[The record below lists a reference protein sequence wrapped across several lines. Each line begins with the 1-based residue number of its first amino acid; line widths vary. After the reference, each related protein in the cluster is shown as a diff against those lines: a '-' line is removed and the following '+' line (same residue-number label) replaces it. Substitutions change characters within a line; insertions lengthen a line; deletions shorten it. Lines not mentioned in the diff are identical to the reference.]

1 MSRSPTRTD
10 ARNFPVSGPAPSG
23 AYEQV
28 FVPHLGDALRLV
40 ALVAVPVTWIV
51 AGPLSAWTMLL
62 VSGGT
67 WAFRYYARTRSEDL
81 AGQAVLLAGGA
92 FSVLGTYKVIGGLDL
107 VVHLLMLG
115 ILTKMLANLLIHHG
129 MLPEA
134 STRRQGAGILLAVT
148 GMGVMLAVLWEIG
161 EWFGHTFINPDVGV
175 GYADTLG
182 DLAAGFLGALGAAA
196 WFHASSRRSGDS

>member
-1 MSRSPTRTD
+1 MSRSPTTTD
-10 ARNFPVSGPAPSG
+10 ARNFPVSGPGPSG
-23 AYEQV
+23 AYERV
-28 FVPHLGDALRLV
+28 FVPHLSDALRMV

-51 AGPLSAWTMLL
+51 AGPLSASTMLL
-62 VSGGT
+62 VCGGT
-67 WAFRYYARTRSEDL
+67 WAFRFYARARSEDL

-92 FSVLGTYKVIGGLDL
+92 FSVLGTYAVVRGLDL
-107 VVHLLMLG
+107 VVHLLMLA
-115 ILTKMLANLLIHHG
+115 ILTKMLANLLVHHG
-129 MLPEA
+129 MLPVA
-134 STRRQGAGILLAVT
+134 STRRQRAGILLAVT

-161 EWFGHTFINPDVGV
+161 EWFGHTFINPEVGV